1 MADLDKQGQS
11 MEHLQEMVSVHHHSQ
26 RPHASSATY
35 HVFTQQHHFIPKH
48 QIHQLRKHQGTGK
61 SFSEAFILTSTNPQ
75 YDKRLFIDLPVQ
87 YMKTTS
93 SEHGVNMLCTQIV
106 FCFCLDIQ
114 NNLCTQHVLS
124 L

>member
-1 MADLDKQGQS
+1 MIYEFNNDLLIIYVFFYRYRSNSLDSILVADLDKQGQS

-61 SFSEAFILTSTNPQ
+61 TFWKIETANAIFWMYLGGTAKKI
-75 YDKRLFIDLPVQ
+75 F
-87 YMKTTS
+87 
-93 SEHGVNMLCTQIV
+93 
-106 FCFCLDIQ
+106 F
-114 NNLCTQHVLS
+114 
-124 L
+124 

>member
-75 YDKRLFIDLPVQ
+75 YDKRLFVDLSAQ

-93 SEHGVNMLCTQIV
+93 SEHGENMLCTQIA
-106 FCFCLDIQ
+106 FCFDIQ
-114 NNLCTQHVLS
+114 TNLCTQHVLPMF
-124 L
+124 

>member
-87 YMKTTS
+87 YMKSKS
-93 SEHGVNMLCTQIV
+93 SEHGENMLCTQIV
-106 FCFCLDIQ
+106 FFVF
-114 NNLCTQHVLS
+114 VLTFRTIYVHNMF
-124 L
+124 